1 MPSQTTPWPC
11 RWVGERG
18 GAWLAGGG
26 VRQQGGC
33 MPCALE
39 SMHQLTAASCR
50 PPFAKLG
57 VSRHQASSQQWLCCG
72 RLHHTPAC
80 SYISVAWQHG
90 LPCPALQFN
99 PGHSKALYNR
109 AVARER
115 LRQFETAAEDY
126 GQVLQLDPQNAP
138 ACQNRGALWLR
149 LGRLQEAIADLSRA
163 VALDAG
169 AAAAW
174 HARGEAHERLGAI
187 DAALADLQR

>member
-1 MPSQTTPWPC
+1 MCQIVNSHQQRTTCIALHALPAPSQ
-11 RWVGERG
+11 RWRWRG
-18 GAWLAGGG
+18 KLWHTFA
-26 VRQQGGC
+26 R
-33 MPCALE
+33 
-39 SMHQLTAASCR
+39 SQLPVNMA
-50 PPFAKLG
+50 F
-57 VSRHQASSQQWLCCG
+57 
-72 RLHHTPAC
+72 
-80 SYISVAWQHG
+80 
-90 LPCPALQFN
+90 PALQYN

-115 LRQFETAAEDY
+115 LRQFEAAAEDY
-126 GQVLQLDPQNAP
+126 GQVLRLDPQNAP